1 MEKKAKPQHEEQGDV
16 WLLSYSDLMTLL
28 ACFFILLMVFANYE
42 EPGSNAVAKQ
52 IADSINKV
60 DNKTSDIKMQEV
72 SQEIAKHPELLKK
85 TKISVT
91 NQELQVTFSSSVLFP
106 EKSVDLSDD
115 IEPTLQSL
123 IDIIRSK
130 DVNFRVVIE
139 GHSDP
144 YEFREM
150 NNIGSAW
157 ELGAIR
163 ASRVLSKFESFGFD
177 PNKIVAV
184 TKGDSEP
191 LEPNKDETGSPIPE
205 NMILNRRVVI
215 KVLEP
220 VIDAK
225 KVKFGLGIYFNEK
238 LND

>member
-1 MEKKAKPQHEEQGDV
+1 MQKKAKPQHEEQGDV

-28 ACFFILLMVFANYE
+28 ASFFILLMVFANYE

-60 DNKTSDIKMQEV
+60 DNKTSDVKMLEM

-106 EKSVDLSDD
+106 EKSIDISED

-191 LEPNKDETGSPIPE
+191 LEANKDETGAPIPE
-205 NMILNRRVVI
+205 NMVLNRRVVI

>member
-1 MEKKAKPQHEEQGDV
+1 MAKKSKPSHEEQGEV
-16 WLLSYSDLMTLL
+16 WLLSYADLMTLL
-28 ACFFILLMVFANYE
+28 TCFFLLMMVFANYE

-60 DNKTSDIKMQEV
+60 DNKISETKLQET
-72 SQEIAKHPELLKK
+72 SQEIAKHPEILKK

-91 NQELQVTFSSSVLFP
+91 NQDLQITFSSSVLFK
-106 EKSVDLSDD
+106 EGSIDISEE

-144 YEFREM
+144 YEYREM
-150 NNIGSAW
+150 QNINSTW

-163 ASRVLSKFESFGFD
+163 ASRVLSKFETFGFD
-177 PNKIVAV
+177 PNKLVAI

-191 LEPNKDETGSPIPE
+191 LQASKDENGQPIPE

-215 KVLEP
+215 RVIEP
-220 VIDAK
+220 VADHK
-225 KVKFGLGIYFNEK
+225 KVKFGLGIFFNEK